1 MERLVPDMTMEEM
14 VAIYGRYAG
23 AHKYL
28 VGFMRHDSVYYTL
41 QSYAGLQDF
50 LKLDRASSK
59 KGGHAKIRVRVS
71 STQAMALINRGQA
84 VKLCELSELN
94 ADSKHNKGENFER
107 IVTEKLTGE
116 LWVKDSVPFYV
127 KGDITLNGE
136 EVQVKLD
143 GAELTNEKTL
153 ARTMEVL
160 ARA

>member
-1 MERLVPDMTMEEM
+1 MTMEEM
-14 VAIYGRYAG
+14 VTIYGKYAG

-28 VGFMRHDSVYYTL
+28 VGFIKGGSVYYVL
-41 QSYAGLQDF
+41 VSFRDLFAF

-71 STQAMALINRGQA
+71 STQAMALVNRGQA
-84 VKLCELSELN
+84 VKLCDVEELN

-116 LWVKDSVPFYV
+116 LWVKDSIPFYV

-153 ARTMEVL
+153 ARTMEIL
-160 ARA
+160 ANA